1 MPPIEFPVFLGTSL
15 AKWRRILGPLSV
27 PQILQKVGGRISS
40 SLLVW
45 YRRGLT
51 VAFKAR
57 NLLMRNSPI
66 RVRAGDVSFL
76 MAPEGSIAFDVW
88 SGIRVESAELNFVL
102 RTLRPGMAFFDVG
115 ADVGIFTLAAGQKLR
130 GHAAAIFAFEPCR
143 SSFAI
148 LEKNLRL
155 NGLSEIHIVR
165 AAISDTTGEPE
176 LFVNAPLKDGLNSL
190 REPSHTDAQVVA
202 RERVPTVT
210 LDEFMLR
217 AGIRRV
223 DTMKVDAEGA
233 ELLVFRGGQQLLK
246 RPDAPLILYEGNSWC
261 TAAFHYHPV
270 ELMWQLQSY
279 GYELFVLDTP
289 SGRVRRRSPG
299 EGYDAMVVA
308 VKPSHPAFQEIAR
321 GGAAA

>member
-1 MPPIEFPVFLGTSL
+1 MPPIEFPVFLGASL

-27 PQILQKVGGRISS
+27 PQILRKIRGRIASA
-40 SLLVW
+40 LLLR
-45 YRRGLT
+45 YRHGLT
-51 VAFKAR
+51 LAFKIR
-57 NLLMRNSPI
+57 NFLSQDAPLQ
-66 RVRAGDVSFL
+66 VQVEDVSFL
-76 MAPEGSIAFDVW
+76 MSPEGSIAFDVW

-102 RTLRPGMAFFDVG
+102 RALRPGMTFFDVG
-115 ADVGIFTLAAGQKLR
+115 ANVGIFTLAAGQKLR

-143 SSFAI
+143 SSLAI

-165 AAISDTTGEPE
+165 AAISDTTGEAE

-190 REPSHTDAQVVA
+190 REPSHTNAEVVA

-233 ELLVFRGGQQLLK
+233 ELLVFRGAQQLLA
-246 RPDAPLILYEGNSWC
+246 RPDAPLILYEGYSWC

-299 EGYDAMVVA
+299 ESYDAMVVA